1 MRERPGDRGRW
12 GAREAGCERDGRG
25 TERAREDERGAEAPP
40 PDGHS
45 GRCGGV
51 RLPRRDA
58 RGRGIGDGRA
68 GDPAGAEI
76 LDHQRASVGEVD
88 GRQRPER
95 PGEQRRA

>member
-12 GAREAGCERDGRG
+12 GAREPGCERDGRG
-25 TERAREDERGAEAPP
+25 TEGAREDDRGAEAP

-45 GRCGGV
+45 GRRGSV
-51 RLPRRDA
+51 LLPRRDA
-58 RGRGIGDGRA
+58 PRRGIGDGRA